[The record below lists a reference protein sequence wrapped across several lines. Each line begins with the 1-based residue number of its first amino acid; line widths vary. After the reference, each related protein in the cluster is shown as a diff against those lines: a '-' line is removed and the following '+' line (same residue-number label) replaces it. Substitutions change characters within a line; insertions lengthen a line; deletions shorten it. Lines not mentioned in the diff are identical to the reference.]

1 MWYDRQ
7 LLLHGEKRNAVLEL
21 PEVHR
26 YGIDSYGD
34 ADYVSIYGLQP
45 AQWYA
50 RGIRLLG
57 RTAVECT
64 RDALGSAIAQ
74 DVAAVAA
81 NSAQAIVVDP
91 FAGSGN
97 TLYWLLRNLPGAQ
110 GLGFELDS
118 GVFQLTRKNLSLL
131 ALPIEVLNLDYVAG
145 FSKVRAVPGG
155 LLVVFIAPPWG
166 HGLDLVRGLDLRR
179 TEPPVT
185 RIVDHLRHEFA
196 QCRLLC
202 AIQTHETIEP
212 ESLAELQARFE
223 WSVLQIYDLN
233 APGQNHGIVLGT
245 SGWKPAAKT
254 SA

>member
-1 MWYDRQ
+1 
-7 LLLHGEKRNAVLEL
+7 
-21 PEVHR
+21 
-26 YGIDSYGD
+26 
-34 ADYVSIYGLQP
+34 
-45 AQWYA
+45 
-50 RGIRLLG
+50 LLG